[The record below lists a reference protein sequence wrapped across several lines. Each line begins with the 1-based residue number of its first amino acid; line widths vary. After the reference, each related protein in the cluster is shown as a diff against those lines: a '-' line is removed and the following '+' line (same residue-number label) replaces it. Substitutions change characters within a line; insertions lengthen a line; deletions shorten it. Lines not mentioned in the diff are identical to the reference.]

1 MLLLIMGCSGSAEEG
16 NANSKEKYH
25 PRRMVTR
32 ENLFGL
38 EAYGRDDVWVV
49 GFEGTIFHSGN
60 GGLKWERQR
69 GAGNTDLYDIF
80 FINSQ
85 KGWIVGKFGTI
96 LNTTDGGK
104 NWVRQETGTR
114 ERLFDVFFIDENCGW
129 VVGTM
134 GTILH
139 TENGGERW
147 IKQGQGEDR
156 YYNGVFFVDDKKKLP
171 EDWEDLS
178 VLEFDTE
185 ILNSPFKKIDG
196 NDYTFRS
203 YIQSYKAKGIILL
216 GVEEGEEDHFI
227 SPNKEYAISVISP
240 DSAWIKDKWDTFWHP
255 DEIVDFKT
263 HTNTIAISSKD
274 YAKDVLKC
282 KIIVPNADDKD
293 FDDNK
298 ND

>member
-1 MLLLIMGCSGSAEEG
+1 MKDYRNSTIVAKNIAKLAANTWWIIHEGQNVGLWNKDKMGPVFS
-16 NANSKEKYH
+16 SKNQCF
-25 PRRMVTR
+25 MM
-32 ENLFGL
+32 
-38 EAYGRDDVWVV
+38 
-49 GFEGTIFHSGN
+49 
-60 GGLKWERQR
+60 
-69 GAGNTDLYDIF
+69 YDI
-80 FINSQ
+80 
-85 KGWIVGKFGTI
+85 K
-96 LNTTDGGK
+96 
-104 NWVRQETGTR
+104 
-114 ERLFDVFFIDENCGW
+114 
-129 VVGTM
+129 
-134 GTILH
+134 
-139 TENGGERW
+139 
-147 IKQGQGEDR
+147 
-156 YYNGVFFVDDKKKLP
+156 FFVDDKKKLP